1 MADNTQ
7 VALAATAE
15 TISHA
20 APAVA
25 YNQTQKSLLDEV
37 LEQYDDSVQL
47 QLKGQIDT
55 LVNQVLSRQVSVSK
69 DIVAALKDRIAYLD
83 HLLSSQVNS
92 ILHHADF
99 QRMEASWRGLHYLVH
114 ETETGELLK
123 LRVLNASKQ
132 ELYKD
137 LTTATEFDQSQIFK
151 KIYSPYDT
159 YNAVPYGAIVGDFE
173 FDWRPQDV
181 QLLEKLSEVAA
192 AAHAP
197 FISAASP
204 KLFGWKSFAAMPEE
218 RDLAKIFDVN
228 LNPDY
233 IKWAEFRKSDDAR
246 YVSLALP
253 HVLMRLPYDPEKN
266 PVEAF
271 RFQEDVDGRDHSKYL
286 WGSAAYALAARI
298 TSAFAEYGWHMA
310 ICGLEGGGQVKGLPL
325 HTFETDSG
333 TKKVKCPTEVIVQE
347 RRAGELIKLGL
358 VPLVMYE
365 NTDFGVFIDAP
376 SCKKPKEYIDEAANA
391 NEAIS
396 ADLRCI
402 LAASRF
408 THYLKAIC
416 RDKQGSFVSAKQ
428 LEDYLHQWIVGSY
441 AVANADA
448 KQAIKSARPLR
459 DASVEVR
466 EIKGKPGYFAAKIY
480 LAPHIP
486 FKGLTAGVSMVA
498 ELPKSKG

>member
-1 MADNTQ
+1 MSEPVQTPAGQ
-7 VALAATAE
+7 
-15 TISHA
+15 A
-20 APAVA
+20 APAA
-25 YNQTQKSLLDEV
+25 PAAKTTITYSEAQKSLLDEV
-37 LEQYDDSVQL
+37 LQQYDDSVQQ

-55 LVNQVLSRQVSVSK
+55 LVSQVLGKQVSVSK
-69 DIVAALKDRIAYLD
+69 DVVAALKDRIAYLD
-83 HLLSSQVNS
+83 GLLSVQVNA
-92 ILHHADF
+92 ILHHPDY
-99 QRMEASWRGLHYLVH
+99 QKLEASWRGLHYLVY
-114 ETETGELLK
+114 ETETGEMLK
-123 LRVLNASKQ
+123 LRVLNVTKQ

-137 LTTATEFDQSQIFK
+137 LITAIEFDQSQTFK

-159 YNAVPYGAIVGDFE
+159 YNAAPYGALVGDYE

-181 QLLEKLSEVAA
+181 QLLEKMSEVAA

-204 KLFGWKSFAAMPEE
+204 KMFGWKSFSAMPEE
-218 RDLAKIFDVN
+218 RDLAKIFDIN

-266 PVEAF
+266 PIEAF

-298 TSAFAEYGWHMA
+298 TAAFAEYGWHMA

-325 HTFETDSG
+325 HTFETEAG

-347 RRAGELIKLGL
+347 RRAGELIKLGM

-365 NTDFGVFIDAP
+365 NTDFAVFVDAP
-376 SCKKPKEYIDEAANA
+376 SCKKPKEYLDEQASA

-396 ADLRCI
+396 ADLRCM

-448 KQAIKSARPLR
+448 KQAIKASRPLR

-466 EIKGKPGYFAAKIY
+466 EIKGKPGYYAAKVF

-486 FKGLTAGVSMVA
+486 FRGLTAGVSMVA
-498 ELPKSKG
+498 ELPKAKG

>member
-1 MADNTQ
+1 MADTTQ
-7 VALAATAE
+7 AAQ
-15 TISHA
+15 SA
-20 APAVA
+20 AKEVA
-25 YNQTQKSLLDEV
+25 YNDKQKSLLDEV
-37 LEQYDDSVQL
+37 LSQYDDSVQP
-47 QLKGQIDT
+47 QLKANIDT
-55 LVNQVLSRQVSVSK
+55 LVAQVLAKQVSVSK
-69 DIVAALKDRIAYLD
+69 DVVAALKDRIAYLD
-83 HLLSSQVNS
+83 RLLSAQVNAV
-92 ILHHADF
+92 LHHPEY
-99 QRMEASWRGLHYLVH
+99 QKLEASWRGLRYLVM
-114 ETETGELLK
+114 ESETGEMLK
-123 LRVLNASKQ
+123 LRVLNVTKQ

-137 LTTATEFDQSQIFK
+137 LTTAIEFDQSQIFK

-159 YNAVPYGAIVGDFE
+159 YNAVPYGALIGDYE

-181 QLLEKLSEVAA
+181 ELLSKMSEVAA
-192 AAHAP
+192 ASHAP

-266 PVEAF
+266 PIEAF
-271 RFQEDVDGRDHSKYL
+271 RFEEDVDGRDHSKYL

-298 TSAFAEYGWHMA
+298 TAAFAEYGWHMA

-325 HTFETDSG
+325 HTFITDSG
-333 TKKVKCPTEVIVQE
+333 SKKVKCPAEVIVQE

-365 NTDFGVFIDAP
+365 NTDFAVFVDAP
-376 SCKKPKEYIDEAANA
+376 SCKKPKEYIDDAANA

-408 THYLKAIC
+408 THYIKAIC
-416 RDKQGSFVSAKQ
+416 RDKQGSFVTAQQ
-428 LEDYLHQWIVGSY
+428 LQEYLHSWVMSY
-441 AVANADA
+441 AVDNPDA
-448 KQAIKSARPLR
+448 KQSIKASKPLR
-459 DASVEVR
+459 SATVEVR
-466 EIKGKPGYFAAKIY
+466 EIKGKPGYYSAKIF

-486 FKGLTAGVSMVA
+486 FRGLTAGVSMVA
-498 ELPKSKG
+498 ELPKAKG

>member
-1 MADNTQ
+1 M
-7 VALAATAE
+7 AE
-15 TISHA
+15 TTQA
-20 APAVA
+20 APAAQAEVT
-25 YNQTQKSLLDEV
+25 YSSTQKGLLDEV
-37 LEQYDDSVQL
+37 LQQYDESVQPKI
-47 QLKGQIDT
+47 KGQIDL
-55 LVNQVLSRQVSVSK
+55 LVSQVLAKQVSVSK
-69 DIVAALKDRIAYLD
+69 DVVAALKDRIAYLD
-83 HLLSSQVNS
+83 HLLSAQVNV
-92 ILHHADF
+92 ILHHPDF
-99 QRMEASWRGLHYLVH
+99 QRLEASWRGLHYVVS
-114 ETETGELLK
+114 ETETGEMLK
-123 LRVLNASKQ
+123 LRVLNVTKQ

-137 LTTATEFDQSQIFK
+137 LITAIEFDQSQTFK
-151 KIYSPYDT
+151 KIYGPYDT
-159 YNAVPYGAIVGDFE
+159 YNAVPYGALLGDFE

-181 QLLEKLSEVAA
+181 QLLEKMSEVAA

-197 FISAASP
+197 FIAAASP
-204 KLFGWKSFAAMPEE
+204 KLFGWKSFASMPEE

-246 YVSLALP
+246 YVALALP
-253 HVLMRLPYDPEKN
+253 HVLMRLPYDPDKN

-271 RFQEDVDGRDHSKYL
+271 RFQEDVDGRDHNKYL
-286 WGSAAYALAARI
+286 WGSAAYPLAVRI

-325 HTFETDSG
+325 HTFETAAGSA
-333 TKKVKCPTEVIVQE
+333 KVKCPTEVIVQE

-365 NTDFGVFIDAP
+365 NTDFAVFVDAP
-376 SCKKPKEYIDEAANA
+376 SCKKPKEYIDPQASA

-402 LAASRF
+402 MAASRF

-441 AVANADA
+441 TVANPDA
-448 KQAIKSARPLR
+448 KQAIKSSRPLR
-459 DASVEVR
+459 EAAVEVR
-466 EIKGKPGYFAAKIY
+466 EIAGKPGYYAAKVY

-486 FKGLTAGVSMVA
+486 FRGLTAGVSMVA
-498 ELPKSKG
+498 ELPKAKG